1 MGSRGPV
8 PKRDDQRRR
17 RNAPEVEL
25 ATAPSNTPE
34 GAPAPEAD
42 PDWHPIAR
50 RWYDSLAQS
59 GQSFF
64 FEPSDWA
71 QAAFVAEAMSR
82 NLNQG
87 QRLSGQ
93 LFAAVIAASSDLL
106 TTEGSRRR
114 LRIELSKA
122 EAAEVDS
129 GIADLMAAYKSQA

>member
-8 PKRDDQRRR
+8 PKRSDQRRR
-17 RNAPEVEL
+17 RNADEVEI
-25 ATAPSNTPE
+25 ATAPSAHPDGST
-34 GAPAPEAD
+34 APEAD
-42 PDWHPIAR
+42 PTWHPIAA
-50 RWYDSLAQS
+50 RWYDALASS

-71 QAAFVAEAMSR
+71 QAAYVAEAMSR

-93 LFAAVIAASSDLL
+93 LFAAVVAAASDLL
-106 TTEGSRRR
+106 TTEGARRR

-129 GIADLMAAYKSQA
+129 GIAELMAAYKAQQ

>member
-1 MGSRGPV
+1 MGTRGPV
-8 PKRDDQRRR
+8 PKRDDMRRR
-17 RNAPEVEL
+17 QNKTDVETV
-25 ATAPSNTPE
+25 TAPSAHPDGSTAPPADE
-34 GAPAPEAD
+34 G
-42 PDWHPIAR
+42 WHPIAR
-50 RWYDSLAQS
+50 RWYDSLANS

-71 QAAFVAEAMSR
+71 QAAYVAEAMSR

-93 LFAAVIAASSDLL
+93 LFAAVVSAASDLL

-129 GIADLMAAYKSQA
+129 GIADLMAAYKAQS

>member
-1 MGSRGPV
+1 MGTRGPV
-8 PKRDDQRRR
+8 PKRSDQRRR
-17 RNAPEVEL
+17 RNADEVEV
-25 ATAPSNTPE
+25 ASAPSGYPDGSTAPPPDE
-34 GAPAPEAD
+34 G
-42 PDWHPIAR
+42 WHPIAR
-50 RWYDSLAQS
+50 RWYDSLANS

-71 QAAFVAEAMSR
+71 QAAYVAEAMSR

-93 LFAAVIAASSDLL
+93 LFAAVVAAASDLL
-106 TTEGSRRR
+106 TTEGARRR

-129 GIADLMAAYKSQA
+129 GIADLMAEYKAQS

>member
-1 MGSRGPV
+1 M
-8 PKRDDQRRR
+8 RRR
-17 RNAPEVEL
+17 KNKAEVET
-25 ATAPSNTPE
+25 ATAPSAHPDGST
-34 GAPAPEAD
+34 APPAD
-42 PDWHPIAR
+42 TSWHPIAK

-71 QAAFVAEAMSR
+71 QAAYVAEAMSR

-93 LFAAVIAASSDLL
+93 LFAAVVSAASDLL
-106 TTEGSRRR
+106 TTEGARRR

-129 GIADLMAAYKSQA
+129 GIADLMAAYKSQT

>member
-1 MGSRGPV
+1 MGTRGPV
-8 PKRDDQRRR
+8 PKREDQRRR
-17 RNAPEVEL
+17 RNAPEVET
-25 ATAPSNTPE
+25 ATAPSANPD
-34 GAPAPEAD
+34 GATAPEPE

-50 RWYDSLAQS
+50 RWYESLVNS

-71 QAAFVAEAMSR
+71 QAAYVAEAMSR

-93 LFAAVIAASSDLL
+93 LFASVISAASDLL

-122 EAAEVDS
+122 EASEVDS
-129 GIADLMAAYKSQA
+129 GIAELMAAYKAQS

>member
-1 MGSRGPV
+1 MGTRGPV

-17 RNAPEVEL
+17 RNSPEVET
-25 ATAPSNTPE
+25 ATAPSANPD
-34 GAPAPEAD
+34 GASAPEPLD
-42 PDWHPIAR
+42 DWHPIAR
-50 RWYDSLAQS
+50 RWYESLVNS

-71 QAAFVAEAMSR
+71 QAAYVAEAMSR

-93 LFAAVIAASSDLL
+93 LFAAVISAASDLL

-129 GIADLMAAYKSQA
+129 GIADLMAAYKAQG

>member
-17 RNAPEVEL
+17 RNAAEVET
-25 ATAPSNTPE
+25 ATAPSANPD
-34 GAPAPEAD
+34 GASAPEAE

-50 RWYDSLAQS
+50 RWYESLVNS

-71 QAAFVAEAMSR
+71 QAAYVAEAMSR

-93 LFAAVIAASSDLL
+93 LFASVISAASDLL

-129 GIADLMAAYKSQA
+129 GIADLMAAYKAQS

>member
-1 MGSRGPV
+1 MGTRGPV
-8 PKRDDQRRR
+8 PKRDDMRR
-17 RNAPEVEL
+17 RNNKHEVEMV
-25 ATAPSNTPE
+25 TAPSATPD
-34 GAPAPEAD
+34 GAAAPPADE
-42 PDWHPIAR
+42 DWHPIAR
-50 RWYDSLAQS
+50 RWYDSLANS

-71 QAAFVAEAMSR
+71 QAAYVAEAMSR

-93 LFAAVIAASSDLL
+93 LFAAVISAASDLL

-129 GIADLMAAYKSQA
+129 GIEELLEAYRAQQ

>member
-8 PKRDDQRRR
+8 PKREDQRRR
-17 RNAPEVEL
+17 RNAPEVET
-25 ATAPSNTPE
+25 ATAPSANPD
-34 GAPAPEAD
+34 GADAPPAEES
-42 PDWHPIAR
+42 WHPIAR
-50 RWYDSLAQS
+50 RWYDSLVNS

-71 QAAFVAEAMSR
+71 QAAYVAEAMSR

-93 LFAAVIAASSDLL
+93 LFASVISAASDLL

-122 EAAEVDS
+122 EASEVDS
-129 GIADLMAAYKSQA
+129 GIAELMAAYKAQS

>member
-1 MGSRGPV
+1 MGTRGPV

-17 RNAPEVEL
+17 RNAHEVEL
-25 ATAPSNTPE
+25 ATAPSGNPDGATAPPPE
-34 GAPAPEAD
+34 D
-42 PDWHPIAR
+42 DWHPIAR
-50 RWYDSLAQS
+50 RWYDALAES

-71 QAAFVAEAMSR
+71 TAAYVAEAMSR

-93 LFAAVIAASSDLL
+93 LFASVISAASDLL

-122 EAAEVDS
+122 EATEVDS
-129 GIADLMAAYKSQA
+129 GLAELMAAYKAQS

>member
-1 MGSRGPV
+1 MGTRGPV
-8 PKRDDQRRR
+8 PKRDDMRRR
-17 RNAPEVEL
+17 QNKPDVEI
-25 ATAPSNTPE
+25 ATAPSGHPDGST
-34 GAPAPEAD
+34 APPAEES
-42 PDWHPIAR
+42 WHPIAR
-50 RWYDSLAQS
+50 RWYDSLANS

-71 QAAFVAEAMSR
+71 QAAYVAEAMSR

-93 LFAAVIAASSDLL
+93 LFAAVIAAASDLL

-129 GIADLMAAYKSQA
+129 GIADLMAEYKAQT

>member
-8 PKRDDQRRR
+8 PKRDDMKRR
-17 RNAPEVEL
+17 RNSPEVEL
-25 ATAPSNTPE
+25 ATAPSANPD
-34 GAPAPEAD
+34 GASAPE
-42 PDWHPIAR
+42 PESDWHPIAR
-50 RWYDSLAQS
+50 RWYESLVDS

-71 QAAFVAEAMSR
+71 QAAYVAEAMSR

-93 LFAAVIAASSDLL
+93 LFASVISAASDLL

-129 GIADLMAAYKSQA
+129 GIADLMAAYKAQS

>member
-1 MGSRGPV
+1 METV
-8 PKRDDQRRR
+8 
-17 RNAPEVEL
+17 
-25 ATAPSNTPE
+25 TAPSANPDGAAAPPPE
-34 GAPAPEAD
+34 E
-42 PDWHPIAR
+42 DWHPIAR
-50 RWYDSLAQS
+50 RWYDSLVNS

-71 QAAFVAEAMSR
+71 QAAYVAEAMSR

-93 LFAAVIAASSDLL
+93 LFAAVISAASDLL

-129 GIADLMAAYKSQA
+129 GIADLMAAYKAQS

>member
-1 MGSRGPV
+1 MGTRGPV
-8 PKRDDQRRR
+8 PKRDDMRRR
-17 RNAPEVEL
+17 ENKAEVETVS
-25 ATAPSNTPE
+25 APSAHPDGSTAPPPDNT
-34 GAPAPEAD
+34 
-42 PDWHPIAR
+42 WHPIAR
-50 RWYDSLAQS
+50 RWYDALADS

-71 QAAFVAEAMSR
+71 QAAYVAEAMSR

-87 QRLSGQ
+87 NRLSGQ
-93 LFAAVIAASSDLL
+93 LFASVIAAASDLL

-129 GIADLMAAYKSQA
+129 GLDDLMAAYKAQS